1 MKLILEYV
9 KANKKILLLMLW
21 FHLIFLVVLYLSNL
35 PLLEVSYAILLCGFS
50 VFLYVII
57 DAYRFIKHHNQL
69 DHQKSCVQFSLEEL
83 PMAKGLIEKDY
94 QALVKSLHDSYKELL
109 LDTDQEKSDMMN
121 YYTLWVHQ
129 IKTPIAAMRILLQ
142 SKEDAS
148 KTALENELF
157 KIEQYVEMV
166 LSYLRLGSETTDYQI
181 QRYQINDIVKQAVR
195 KYAKLFVHKKITL
208 EYQEIDEI
216 VLTDEKWL
224 LFVIEQILSNA
235 LKYTRS
241 GKISIYQKPGCVLVI
256 EDTGIG
262 ISPEDVP
269 RVFEKGYTGYH
280 GRSDKKSTGLGLY
293 LCKMIINKLGHNIN
307 LSSIEGKGTIV
318 ELDLSTVDIVHE

>member
-1 MKLILEYV
+1 
-9 KANKKILLLMLW
+9 MLW
-21 FHLIFLVVLYLSNL
+21 FHLIFLVVFYLSNL
-35 PLLEVSYAILLCGFS
+35 PLLEVSYAFLLCGFS
-50 VFLYVII
+50 VLLFII
-57 DAYRFIKHHNQL
+57 MDAYRFIMRHKQL
-69 DHQKSCVQFSLEEL
+69 DHQKTFIQFSLEEL
-83 PMAKGLIEKDY
+83 PKEKDLLEKDY
-94 QALVKSLHDSYKELL
+94 QELVTNLHDKFKQLL
-109 LDTDQEKSDMMN
+109 FDTNQEKSDMMN

-129 IKTPIAAMRILLQ
+129 IKTPIAALRILLQ
-142 SKEDAS
+142 SKDDTS
-148 KTALENELF
+148 RTALENELF

-181 QRYQINDIVKQAVR
+181 QRYQLNDIVKQAVR
-195 KYAKLFVHKKITL
+195 KYAKLFVHKKIAL
-208 EYQEIDEI
+208 EYQELDEI

-293 LCKMIINKLGHNIN
+293 LCKTIINKLGHNIN
-307 LSSIEGKGTIV
+307 LSSVEGEGTIV
-318 ELDLSTVDIVHE
+318 ELDLSTVDVVHE